1 MFASHFC
8 NLFVCLFVVF
18 VGSVETEELQVDG
31 DTTIDD
37 SCYDWLEGFEQPEDF
52 KVERVEY
59 RGLKVA
65 P

>member
-1 MFASHFC
+1 M
-8 NLFVCLFVVF
+8 F

-31 DTTIDD
+31 DTPIND
-37 SCYDWLEGFEQPEDF
+37 SCYDWLEGFELPNDY

-59 RGLKVA
+59 RGVKVA